1 MGIAAVQI
9 ARAAGLIVIGT
20 AGTEKGR
27 HLVTEQGA
35 HHALNH
41 QATDYLD
48 EISRLTGGRGVNVV
62 LEMLANVNL
71 GKDLR
76 VLAQAGRVVVIGSR
90 GPVEI
95 ID

>member
-1 MGIAAVQI
+1 MFPMRPPIELCFNERMFVRGESVLIHGASGGVGIAAVQI

-48 EISRLTGGRGVNVV
+48 EISRLTGGR
-62 LEMLANVNL
+62 A
-71 GKDLR
+71 
-76 VLAQAGRVVVIGSR
+76 
-90 GPVEI
+90 
-95 ID
+95 